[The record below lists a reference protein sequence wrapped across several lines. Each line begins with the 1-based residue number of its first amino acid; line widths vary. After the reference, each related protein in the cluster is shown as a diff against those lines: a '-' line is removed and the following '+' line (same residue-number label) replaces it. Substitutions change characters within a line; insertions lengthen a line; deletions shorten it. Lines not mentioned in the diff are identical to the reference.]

1 MNLVISQSE
10 TSNLAFVMALMRKEV
25 KKMFKMQDK
34 KLLKT
39 YDTILN
45 DLEAVLEVLK
55 ERDINT
61 LARLEIT
68 LEQAR
73 MTLNFV
79 EWYLSNNITNS
90 IIENDFIS
98 LKDKLVEAINND

>member
-45 DLEAVLEVLK
+45 DLEVVLEVLK

-61 LARLEIT
+61 LTRLEIT

-73 MTLNFV
+73 MTLTFV

>member
-55 ERDINT
+55 ERDTNT
-61 LARLEIT
+61 LTRLEIT

>member
-45 DLEAVLEVLK
+45 DLEVVLEVLK

-61 LARLEIT
+61 LTRLEIT